1 MKIIMLVGGGA
12 KAYSKELNEYIYRN
26 QMPVVYSLNGKG
38 IVSDYY
44 ANNYGMIGSLGRPD
58 ANKLLAECDTIIAI
72 GSRFDVKQMP
82 DPSLL
87 DDTSIIDTIDIDYN
101 VGLDWVSKLNLIPNI
116 KYPTSFNSLSKR
128 LNTHTVTTDV
138 GRNQMTCAN
147 QWMVD
152 QVYKWVTS
160 GGLGTMGFAI
170 PAAIGVAVQGK
181 PVVAICGD
189 GGFQMNVQE
198 LETIVHNKLPIK
210 IIVLNNNRLGLVRSF
225 QHEQGLLKIGT
236 EIGYSCPDIQRVTE
250 AYGIKYITDENE
262 FVNCNEACVLEI

>member
-1 MKIIMLVGGGA
+1 MKTLVLIGGGA
-12 KAYSKELNEYIYRN
+12 KCISETVNEYIYRN
-26 QMPVVYSLNGKG
+26 QLPVVYSLNGKG

-58 ANKLLAECDTIIAI
+58 ANKLLELCDTLIIL
-72 GSRFDVKQMP
+72 GSRLDIKQIP
-82 DPSLL
+82 DE
-87 DDTSIIDTIDIDYN
+87 SILEGKNILRDLNVDYN
-101 VGLDWVSKLNLIPNI
+101 DGVHWVNKLKLVPIHGVHSYI
-116 KYPTSFNSLSKR
+116 HTLSKF

-147 QWMVD
+147 EWMVD

-198 LETIVHNKLPIK
+198 LETIVHNQLPIK

-225 QHEQGLLKIGT
+225 QHEQGLLKVGT
-236 EIGYSCPDIQRVTE
+236 EIGYSSPDIQRVVE
-250 AYGIKYITDENE
+250 AYGIKYIKDIDE
-262 FVNCNEACVLEI
+262 FVACEEACVLEI